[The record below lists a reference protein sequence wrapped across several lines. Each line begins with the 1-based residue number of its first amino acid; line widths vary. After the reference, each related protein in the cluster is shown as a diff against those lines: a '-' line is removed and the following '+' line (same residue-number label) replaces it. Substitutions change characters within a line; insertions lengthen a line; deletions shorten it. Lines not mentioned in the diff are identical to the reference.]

1 MSDLMILRCREQ
13 RDTSGHVPRQKSVFM
28 NAHMSKCKGFSAIC
42 KIQSPRAIQKGWN
55 ISPRRSV
62 FQSVLAERKRLE
74 KNVMPKLVST
84 WSQLKLGC
92 VRFFL
97 ETKVF
102 CRPLPYWGCVSSFV
116 GKTNQWNTRTSFPTS
131 LVSKRS
137 CSAGMTLAPGGD
149 TVSYFIRSWRI
160 PIGHD
165 GTDEALEQRNINPS
179 TRTGIFKCEGFT
191 SFTRVE
197 NLHHTSF
204 GSVQGLNNDIF
215 CVSIRLKFLFVEAKP
230 DFLARRTVHRFA
242 AIDRKVAAFL

>member
-1 MSDLMILRCREQ
+1 M
-13 RDTSGHVPRQKSVFM
+13 
-28 NAHMSKCKGFSAIC
+28 
-42 KIQSPRAIQKGWN
+42 
-55 ISPRRSV
+55 
-62 FQSVLAERKRLE
+62 
-74 KNVMPKLVST
+74 
-84 WSQLKLGC
+84 WSQLKLRC

-97 ETKVF
+97 ETKKVF
-102 CRPLPYWGCVSSFV
+102 LSSLPYRSCVSSFV
-116 GKTNQWNTRTSFPTS
+116 GKTNQWNTSTSLPTS

-137 CSAGMTLAPGGD
+137 CSAGMTLTPGGD
-149 TVSYFIRSWRI
+149 TVSCFIRSWRI

-215 CVSIRLKFLFVEAKP
+215 CVSIRLKFLFVEAKL
-230 DFLARRTVHRFA
+230 DFLAGRTVQRFA
-242 AIDRKVAAFL
+242 AIDRKVPAFL

>member
-1 MSDLMILRCREQ
+1 
-13 RDTSGHVPRQKSVFM
+13 
-28 NAHMSKCKGFSAIC
+28 
-42 KIQSPRAIQKGWN
+42 
-55 ISPRRSV
+55 
-62 FQSVLAERKRLE
+62 
-74 KNVMPKLVST
+74 MPKLVSM
-84 WSQLKLGC
+84 WSQLKLRC

-102 CRPLPYWGCVSSFV
+102 CRPLPCWGCVSSFV
-116 GKTNQWNTRTSFPTS
+116 GKTNQWNSSTS
-131 LVSKRS
+131 LPTRRVSKRS
-137 CSAGMTLAPGGD
+137 CSAWMTLTPGGD

-179 TRTGIFKCEGFT
+179 TQTGIFKCEGLT

-204 GSVQGLNNDIF
+204 GSVQRLNNDIF
-215 CVSIRLKFLFVEAKP
+215 CVSIRLKFLFVEAKL
-230 DFLARRTVHRFA
+230 DFLARRTVQRFA